1 LDANGWG
8 LVTLLLGIAA
18 IFVGSAA
25 VVSRRRKLLL
35 VLGALAAVAA
45 VAFVIVTTFV
55 SSLGHPGDRSSP
67 TASAL
72 PPPSNASPSIS
83 PSIVKTEVRQ
93 LNVVDYDGTLRDG
106 YEVEQT
112 ASGECPGGSS
122 VLYGNPNAY
131 RCFFEDSTGD
141 AFVADPC
148 LAFAGGTSVF
158 CLYGPWDLAGTQ
170 IDLEEHVS
178 FNPSYDQSAR
188 GDPLHPWALE
198 VVDPR
203 DASQSWRCRA
213 STGATAEIAG
223 NHASWW
229 CVRPDGS
236 GEASALNSLI
246 IGDDPVWKV
255 LFYDSEAPE
264 LIEAD
269 VAKVWE

>member
-1 LDANGWG
+1 L
-8 LVTLLLGIAA
+8 
-18 IFVGSAA
+18 
-25 VVSRRRKLLL
+25 
-35 VLGALAAVAA
+35 
-45 VAFVIVTTFV
+45 
-55 SSLGHPGDRSSP
+55 
-67 TASAL
+67 
-72 PPPSNASPSIS
+72 PSIS
-83 PSIVKTEVRQ
+83 PSIVETEVRQ

-112 ASGECPGGSS
+112 VSGECPGGSD

-131 RCFFEDSTGD
+131 RCFFEDSAGD
-141 AFVADPC
+141 SFVADPC

-188 GDPLHPWALE
+188 GDLRQPWALE

-203 DASQSWRCRA
+203 DARQSWRCRA

-223 NHASWW
+223 NHDSWW

-236 GEASALNSLI
+236 GEAHALNSLI
-246 IGDDPVWKV
+246 IGDDPVWEV